1 MKGKPLIFSSMM
13 TYFILMTCFVLVRIF
28 FVNVK
33 LPLSTEIGDLIS
45 TIFVQVGLMIFL
57 SIFLFSFFRKQ
68 KLRATLSD
76 FGVKKIKML
85 PIVISILIGVLC
97 YVLNTFVA
105 SFFGNIISFLGYEKS
120 PSFGLISQSGD
131 YSVAAFFLQILSVA
145 LLPAMGEEVAHRG
158 LLLKGLSPLGLMRAL
173 VASSV
178 LFGLMHLNIN
188 QFFFATVLGFL
199 IGLSAVIS
207 KNIFPAII
215 VHFVNNFLSVYFT
228 FANANGWFGG
238 NFPLLFEEFLFGN
251 GNILSIFLSSIFV
264 VGILVLGLVLLF
276 VWLLRETRIR
286 NVQKMLNDIAQI
298 NKDYAES
305 PQAFGAD
312 ENFLNIR
319 NLNRLMGEYNIKNL
333 NSMIFTELEVRQQKL
348 SAGEIVLFV
357 ASGLVGVSITIF
369 TFIWGI
375 L

>member
-1 MKGKPLIFSSMM
+1 MKGKSLVFSSMM
-13 TYFILMTCFVLVRIF
+13 TYFILMICFVLVRIF

-33 LPLSTEIGDLIS
+33 LPLSTEVSDLIS
-45 TIFVQVGLMIFL
+45 TVFVQVGLMLFV
-57 SIFLFSFFRKQ
+57 SIFLFSILKKQ
-68 KLRATLSD
+68 KIKTTLSD
-76 FGVKKIKML
+76 FGVRKIKFL

-105 SFFGNIISFLGYEKS
+105 SFFSNIISFLGYEKS
-120 PSFGLISQSGD
+120 PSFGAPLQGGD
-131 YSVAAFFLQILSVA
+131 YSILAFFLQILSVA
-145 LLPAMGEEVAHRG
+145 LLPAIGEEVAHRG
-158 LLLKGLSPLGLMRAL
+158 LLLKGLSSLGLMRAL

-199 IGLSAVIS
+199 IGLAAVIS

-215 VHFVNNFLSVYFT
+215 VHFVNNFLSIYFT
-228 FANANGWFGG
+228 FAYANGWFGG
-238 NFPLLFEEFLFGN
+238 NFPFLFERLLFGN
-251 GNILSIFLSSIFV
+251 GNILSFFLTSVFAI
-264 VGILVLGLVLLF
+264 GILVLGLVLLF

-286 NVQKMLNDIAQI
+286 NVQKMLSDIAEI
-298 NKDYAES
+298 NKNFATE
-305 PQAFGAD
+305 PERFNFD

-319 NLNRLMGEYNIKNL
+319 NLNALMGEYNIKNL
-333 NSMIFTELEVRQQKL
+333 NSMVFTELEVRQQKL
-348 SAGEIVLFV
+348 SAGEKVLFV
-357 ASGLVGVSITIF
+357 ATGLVGVSITVF